1 MRLLY
6 SVPVLALAVL
16 AGCGDH
22 PQRPAQEKAGPP
34 TPVTAL
40 TISASD
46 WPALYEAVGT
56 VRARVSAAI
65 SAKVMGYVRDVRVQP
80 GDRVTA
86 GQLLVS
92 IDSRDLDAQTEAAG
106 ATVNEARSALPEA
119 ENAVASAKAN
129 LDLAQATFN
138 RMQDLYRKKSIS
150 DQEFDEASAKLKMA
164 QASHEMAL
172 SKRSQVQARIRQ
184 AEAGQISA
192 EVMRSYAEIKA
203 PFAGVVTEKRV
214 NAGDLTAPG
223 APLLTIEQESSYRL
237 EVNVEESR
245 IGSIRSGAPVTVVLD
260 ALDRTLEV
268 RVSEVVPAVDAA
280 SRAFVVKVNLP
291 PLAQLRS
298 GLFGRAQFRLGTR
311 PVLAVPA
318 DAVRESGQVQT
329 VLVLADSV
337 ARARLVTLGQRSREQ
352 VEVLSGLNAGDRVIH
367 PLPAGLADG
376 ARVEVRP

>member
-6 SVPVLALAVL
+6 SIPVLALAVL
-16 AGCGDH
+16 TGCGEKSR
-22 PQRPAQEKAGPP
+22 RPEQEKTGPP

-40 TISASD
+40 SISASD
-46 WPALYEAVGT
+46 WPAVYEAVGT

-65 SAKVMGYVRDVRVQP
+65 SAKVMGYVHEVRVQA

-92 IDSRDLDAQTEAAG
+92 IDSRDLDAQTQAAG
-106 ATVNEARSALPEA
+106 AALNEARSALPEA
-119 ENAVASAKAN
+119 ENAVAAAKAN
-129 LDLAQATFN
+129 LDLAQVTFG

-150 DQEFDEASAKLKMA
+150 DQEFDEATAKLKMA
-164 QASHEMAL
+164 QAGYEMAL
-172 SKRSQVQARIRQ
+172 SKRSQVQARIHQ
-184 AEAGQISA
+184 AEAGQASA
-192 EVMRSYAEIKA
+192 QVMRSYAEIKA

-245 IGSIRSGAPVTVVLD
+245 IGSIRTGTPVTVALD
-260 ALDRTLEV
+260 ALDRSLDAQ
-268 RVSEVVPAVDAA
+268 VSEVVPAVDAA
-280 SRAFVVKVNLP
+280 SRAFVVKINLP

-318 DAVRESGQVQT
+318 GAVRESGQVQT
-329 VLVLADSV
+329 VLVVADGV
-337 ARARLVTLGQRSREQ
+337 ARARLVTLGQRSGEQ

-367 PLPAGLADG
+367 PLPAGLSDG